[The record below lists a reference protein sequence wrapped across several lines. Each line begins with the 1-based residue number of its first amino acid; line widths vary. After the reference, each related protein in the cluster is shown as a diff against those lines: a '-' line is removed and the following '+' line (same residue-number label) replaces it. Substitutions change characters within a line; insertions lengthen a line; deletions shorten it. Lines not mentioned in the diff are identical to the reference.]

1 MTILL
6 LLYSVLHIL
15 FTTKINAN
23 ANAHYGA
30 YYRLF

>member
-15 FTTKINAN
+15 FATKIN